1 MSEENVEIVR
11 GAIEAFNRQDFDVL
25 ASVCHEDFEFVSVL
39 AAVDAG
45 EATYRGSDA
54 WREYSERMS
63 ETWDDWRVED
73 VQVFDGGDDRIAVI
87 FRLLGSGKSSGV
99 PVDRE
104 VGADYRIRDEKLWRM
119 RSYSTAREA
128 LEAAGLSE

>member
-1 MSEENVEIVR
+1 MSQENVEIVR
-11 GAIEAFNRQDFDVL
+11 RAVEAFTRQDFDAL
-25 ASVCHEDFEFVSVL
+25 ASLCHEDFEFVSVL
-39 AAVDAG
+39 TAVDAG
-45 EATYRGSDA
+45 EATYRGRDT

-73 VQVFDGGDDRIAVI
+73 LRVFDGGDDRIAAI
-87 FRLLGSGKSSGV
+87 FRLRGTGKQSGV

-104 VGADYRIRDEKLWRM
+104 VGAAYRIRDEKLWRM

-128 LEAAGLSE
+128 LKAAGLSE